1 MNTNSIATTATP
13 HRVNGAQYAW
23 IGFAMGIACM
33 AALFIYGLVSSTPGM
48 LVMSSSMAAM
58 LGAVW
63 VSTSATARK
72 TSRQ

>member
-1 MNTNSIATTATP
+1 MNTNTATDTTP
-13 HRVNGAQYAW
+13 NQVNGAQYAW

-48 LVMSSSMAAM
+48 LVTSSSTAAM

-63 VSTSATARK
+63 ASTSATARK
-72 TSRQ
+72 KNRR

>member
-1 MNTNSIATTATP
+1 MNTNSIATTAP
-13 HRVNGAQYAW
+13 ANRVNGAQYAW

-33 AALFIYGLVSSTPGM
+33 AALFFYGLVSSTPGM

-72 TSRQ
+72 KNRR